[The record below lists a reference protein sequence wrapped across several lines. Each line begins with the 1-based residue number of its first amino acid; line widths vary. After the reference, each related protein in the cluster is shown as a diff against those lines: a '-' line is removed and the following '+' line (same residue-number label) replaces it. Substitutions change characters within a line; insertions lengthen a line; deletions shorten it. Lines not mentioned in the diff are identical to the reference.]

1 MVQGPNSFFHIKW
14 FCILKLHVLLICGI
28 TYGIY
33 ILNGLFIPCGR
44 LLPTSS
50 TISIDLIKLRF
61 EYWIYTILVNSK
73 YLTEVLIRQK
83 VNYEHVHCK
92 GLLIYFVNIMLTL
105 KRNFWAFFFLARSK
119 HKVVLFCSGPID
131 FPNYTRKTG
140 FHFPR
145 SLFDIKWSGISA
157 KAVIKTQRILGKD
170 TRFKENVRNSKSF
183 Y

>member
-1 MVQGPNSFFHIKW
+1 MHFKITCTTDLWYNIFISWMGCLS
-14 FCILKLHVLLICGI
+14 HVGDYFQLL
-28 TYGIY
+28 
-33 ILNGLFIPCGR
+33 L
-44 LLPTSS
+44 

-73 YLTEVLIRQK
+73 YLTEVLTRQK
-83 VNYEHVHCK
+83 VNYEHLHCK
-92 GLLIYFVNIMLTL
+92 GLLIYFVNTMLTL